1 MVIVIFLQCCIFI
14 FRSLS
19 KVHNFPVR
27 NCAHSPSRRR
37 AKTANRLRLS
47 RFFVK
52 NKGISPILYL
62 VPQEKKEGHPGGCPS
77 FFSDISLCRQ
87 TQRSATALRI
97 HLPLFTRSRET
108 AAPMAQPA
116 GMDHQMELA
125 PRGVR

>member
-1 MVIVIFLQCCIFI
+1 MLYFYFSLIIQSAQFSRSELCTLTEPPEGKDGQPVTTFPGFCRKSGDIPHFILGSPKKKGRASRGMSFL
-14 FRSLS
+14 
-19 KVHNFPVR
+19 
-27 NCAHSPSRRR
+27 
-37 AKTANRLRLS
+37 
-47 RFFVK
+47 
-52 NKGISPILYL
+52 
-62 VPQEKKEGHPGGCPS
+62 
-77 FFSDISLCRQ
+77 FSDISLYRQ

>member
-1 MVIVIFLQCCIFI
+1 MIIVTFLRCCIFI
-14 FRSLS
+14 FRLLS
-19 KVHNFPVR
+19 NVHNFRFR
-27 NCAHSPSRRR
+27 NCAYSPSRRR
-37 AKTANRLRLS
+37 AKTACRLRLS

-62 VPQEKKEGHPGGCPS
+62 LPQEKRKGIPGGCPS
-77 FFSDISLCRQ
+77 FFSNISLWKQ
-87 TQRSATALRI
+87 PQRSATALRI

-116 GMDHQMELA
+116 GMDHQMEFA